1 MYKKAIRTAT
11 LALVITLMGV
21 AAAHAADSRVGSG
34 VPYSFDIKYSV
45 IGTTYHTFYSGSA
58 TVTGKATAYN
68 TNTGGTITP
77 KGTFK
82 VGQYAGAS
90 SPNMLVTGTTRTCT
104 MTGCWSGSSR
114 VTVIRTDT
122 GGYDPLYTAIR
133 GSGYIKQ

>member
-1 MYKKAIRTAT
+1 MQKKAVRTAA
-11 LALVITLMGV
+11 LALVIMLMGV
-21 AAAHAADSRVGSG
+21 ATAHAADSRVGSG

-45 IGTTYHTFYSGSA
+45 TGTTYHTFYSGSA

-68 TNTGGTITP
+68 TNNGATLSPAG
-77 KGTFK
+77 KFK
-82 VGQYAGAS
+82 VAQVGGAS

-104 MTGCWSGSSR
+104 MTGCWAGSKR
-114 VTVIRTDT
+114 VSVTRTDT